1 MNNQSHIKKTFVR
14 IGIFLLL
21 VAFVSRTEAVA
32 QKIEI
37 PASKLDFEKFKFDS
51 TSQSILDRIIK
62 PFKFKYNRETKE
74 KRTIHDYMKAQID
87 KGLLKIDPAAVDTIM
102 SQLESIRI
110 TDSSNNK
117 SLNLANKSNAKSID
131 SANKSI
137 QSINDKL
144 SKKASKSV
152 MDSLKIL
159 MSAVIQENENNN
171 NQENKDL
178 TSKVNKLLKEIE
190 KVKYSDAAHPGQ
202 LDSSKK
208 GDSMI
213 YFRRYL
219 KPKIKVIGWHKAGMN
234 NKFKNYNFHYLS
246 AINLYGYELSVTG
259 AQKNPTDIFEFQED
273 GGVISV
279 ARKNGCD
286 IHLTVYNQNADS
298 ISKFLNQPIARKKF
312 LNKLDELIKRNQLKG
327 INIYF
332 DHLKE
337 FDSKHFVQFIAALH
351 KNLKS
356 IDRAIE
362 LNISIP
368 ANKDDESLREIAA
381 YDFSELNTLVDYYLV
396 LTDDLLPSDVQIAQS
411 SSPLFNQ
418 DILGEHTIEST
429 LSFYSNGKIPISK
442 LIMTVSYSGAEW
454 TVDNFEGTPN
464 EAKWHPKNYAEIIKE
479 YAGKKDIN
487 DQIIEGFD
495 PDQVSAYLNIIGPD
509 AESKKQ
515 IWFDDFRSLYLKYTW
530 ALENEL
536 GGVSIRGL
544 GFDDGRPELWNSLGA
559 ALIKIDTTF
568 VENPNIKVSSF
579 RKVWK
584 IVTNTFHGFSLKI
597 FRQDLQWARVVR
609 LKYYDTSKYEG
620 YTRFIRADLPLEESI
635 ANYIGKTV
643 IWTDKFPCKKDPK
656 INNECL
662 LPDLT
667 HCYYLYTRWT
677 IYATFFFLCGTL
689 FLILSVLFFIVS
701 FNYERY
707 MVGNDK
713 ARSII
718 RNVPS
723 GFFLISILFAGFW
736 LYLDPSF
743 VGIGAGSEEG
753 TNTLLMVYILLVG
766 IAVGWIGASRYFK
779 YKRPEVLRKLI
790 PEKIVEKKKS
800 EM

>member
-1 MNNQSHIKKTFVR
+1 MNNRNHIKKTFVR
-14 IGIFLLL
+14 IGIILLL
-21 VAFVSRTEAVA
+21 VAFVFRTEAVA

-117 SLNLANKSNAKSID
+117 SLNLANISNANSID

-152 MDSLKIL
+152 MDSLEIL

-171 NQENKDL
+171 NQENQDL
-178 TSKVNKLLKEIE
+178 TSKVNKILKEIE
-190 KVKYSDAAHPGQ
+190 KVKNSDAAHPAQ

-219 KPKIKVIGWHKAGMN
+219 KPKIKVIGWHKAAMKN
-234 NKFKNYNFHYLS
+234 EFRNYNFHYLS
-246 AINLYGYELSVTG
+246 AINLDNYELSVTG
-259 AQKNPTDIFEFQED
+259 KNMNPKDIQEFQKP
-273 GGVISV
+273 GGVIALANS
-279 ARKNGCD
+279 KGCD
-286 IHLTVYNQNADS
+286 VQLTIHNNDPDS
-298 ISKFLNQPIARKKF
+298 ISRFLKNAIARQTF
-312 LNKLDELIKRNQLKG
+312 LSELDTLIKVNKIKG

-332 DHLKE
+332 DNLKE
-337 FDSKHFVQFIAALH
+337 FNSKHFVQFITALH

-368 ANKDDESLREIAA
+368 ALSGDESMEKIAA

-418 DILGEHTIEST
+418 EILGENTIEST
-429 LSFYSNGKIPISK
+429 LNFYSNGKIPISK
-442 LIMTVSYSGAEW
+442 LIMTVSYSGREW
-454 TVDNFEGTPN
+454 TVDNFEGAPDTV
-464 EAKWHPKNYAEIIKE
+464 KGDPKTYAEIIKE
-479 YAGKKDIN
+479 YAGKKDIKHN
-487 DQIIEGFD
+487 IIDGFD
-495 PDQVSAYLNIIGPD
+495 PDQVSAYLNITGTETEP
-509 AESKKQ
+509 KKQ

-544 GFDDGRPELWNSLGA
+544 GSDDGRPELWNSLGA

-568 VENPNIKVSSF
+568 VENPNLKISSF
-579 RKVWK
+579 RKFWN
-584 IVTNTFHGFSLKI
+584 IVTSTYHGFSLKI

-736 LYLDPSF
+736 LYLNPSF

-766 IAVGWIGASRYFK
+766 IAVGWVGASRYFK

-790 PEKIVEKKKS
+790 PEKIVEK
-800 EM
+800 

>member
-1 MNNQSHIKKTFVR
+1 MNNRNHIKKTFVR
-14 IGIFLLL
+14 IGIILLL
-21 VAFVSRTEAVA
+21 VAFMFRIEAVA

-62 PFKFKYNRETKE
+62 PFKFKYNRETKG
-74 KRTIHDYMKAQID
+74 KRTIHEYMKAQID

-117 SLNLANKSNAKSID
+117 SLNLANISNEKSID
-131 SANKSI
+131 SAKKSI

-171 NQENKDL
+171 NQENQDL

-190 KVKYSDAAHPGQ
+190 KVKYSGAAHPGQ

-246 AINLYGYELSVTG
+246 SINLYGYELSVTG
-259 AQKNPTDIFEFQED
+259 KNMNPKNIQEFQKP
-273 GGVISV
+273 GGVIALAHS
-279 ARKNGCD
+279 KGCD
-286 IHLTVYNQNADS
+286 IQLTIHNNNPDS
-298 ISKFLNQPIARKKF
+298 ISRFLKNAIARQTF
-312 LNKLDELIKRNQLKG
+312 LSELDKLIGINKLKG
-327 INIYF
+327 INVYF

-337 FDSKHFVQFIAALH
+337 FDSKHFVQFITVLH
-351 KNLKS
+351 KHLKS
-356 IDRAIE
+356 LNKGIE

-368 ANKDDESLREIAA
+368 ANKDDVSLSEIAA
-381 YDFSELNTLVDYYLV
+381 YDFSELNTIVDYYLV
-396 LTDDLLPSDVQIAQS
+396 LTDDLLPPDVQIAQS

-418 DILGEHTIEST
+418 EILGEHTIEST
-429 LSFYSNGKIPISK
+429 LNFYSNGKIPTSK
-442 LIMTVSYSGAEW
+442 LIMTVSYSGREW
-454 TVDNFEGTPN
+454 TVDNFEGTPDA
-464 EAKWHPKNYAEIIKE
+464 EKGDPKTYGEIIKE
-479 YAGKKDIN
+479 YAGKKDIKHN
-487 DQIIEGFD
+487 IIDGFD
-495 PDQVSAYLNIIGPD
+495 PDQVSAYLNITGTETEP
-509 AESKKQ
+509 KKQ

-544 GFDDGRPELWNSLGA
+544 GYDDGRPELWNSLGA

-568 VENPNIKVSSF
+568 VENPNLKISSF
-579 RKVWK
+579 RKFWN
-584 IVTNTFHGFSLKI
+584 IVTSTYHGFSLKI

-736 LYLDPSF
+736 LYLNPSF

-766 IAVGWIGASRYFK
+766 IAVGWVGASRYFK

-790 PEKIVEKKKS
+790 PEKIVEK
-800 EM
+800 